1 MAMGGMTHFRYDEAI
16 KVHIG
21 KLKVQPAFLTAEKLR
36 VLDQLPSTIRVL
48 SAIRRGN
55 GLDIEVELAG
65 SYVAP
70 SAIKA
75 FVGKTDALSF
85 AERWDTTVA
94 LGSIKPGRTRLN
106 IPKAPTAG
114 SLRLQISNE
123 AGTFVS
129 TDATTWN

>member
-1 MAMGGMTHFRYDEAI
+1 MAMGGMTHFRYDEAV
-16 KVHIG
+16 KVRIS
-21 KLKVQPAFLTAEKLR
+21 KFKVQPAFLTEEKLR
-36 VLDQLPSTIRVL
+36 TLDQLPSTIRVL

-65 SYVAP
+65 SYGAP
-70 SAIKA
+70 STIKA

-85 AERWDTTVA
+85 AERWDAIVA
-94 LGSIKPGRTRLN
+94 LGPIKPGRTRLN
-106 IPKAPTAG
+106 IPKAPASG

-129 TDATTWN
+129 TDATTWK